1 MSAYAKSLQ
10 EQICSKLSQLDGKK
24 FHEDQWQHDEGGG
37 GYSRII
43 ENGNIFEKGGVNIS
57 AVNGKLPQEIASHFK
72 KRPMEF
78 LASGISLVLHPF
90 SPRIPTIH
98 MNLRYFET
106 EDHDSWFGG
115 GIDMTPYYPH
125 EEDFS
130 HFHTILKKTVNDITP
145 NNYLRYKRECDD
157 YFTIK
162 HRNEMR
168 GIGGIFFDYLKDKP
182 EKYFRLIKNVGNQF
196 LSSYLPIVE
205 RRKQEHFSKADKN
218 FQLMRRGR
226 YVEFNLVYD
235 RGTLFG
241 LKTNGRIESIFMSL
255 PMHVSYPYNYQPPE
269 NTPYQTMSQYY
280 QPNNWAQM

>member
-1 MSAYAKSLQ
+1 M
-10 EQICSKLSQLDGKK
+10 
-24 FHEDQWQHDEGGG
+24 
-37 GYSRII
+37 
-43 ENGNIFEKGGVNIS
+43 
-57 AVNGKLPQEIASHFK
+57 
-72 KRPMEF
+72 KRKITTHGLGE
-78 LASGISLVLHPF
+78 
-90 SPRIPTIH
+90 
-98 MNLRYFET
+98 E
-106 EDHDSWFGG
+106 
-115 GIDMTPYYPH
+115 IDMTPYYPH

-130 HFHTILKKTVNDITP
+130 HFHTTLKKAVNDVTP

-182 EKYFRLIKNVGNQF
+182 EKYFRLIKNIGSQF

-205 RRKQEHFSKADKN
+205 RRKQENFSKADKN

-269 NTPYQTMSQYY
+269 NTPHQTMSQYY
-280 QPNNWAQM
+280 QPKQLGSNVVKIAMISRFIKITFILSIGFLFHQLPQFNKLYVHVLKGAFYEAKKNLFRISKNSH